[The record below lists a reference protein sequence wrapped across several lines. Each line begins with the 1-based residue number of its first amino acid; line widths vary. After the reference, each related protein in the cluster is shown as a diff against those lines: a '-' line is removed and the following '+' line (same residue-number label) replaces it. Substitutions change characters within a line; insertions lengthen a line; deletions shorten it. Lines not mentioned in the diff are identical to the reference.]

1 MPTKSCC
8 WSTRRAAVDRDT
20 RRILDRL
27 AERGRKSI
35 LALNKIDLV
44 RRDTL
49 LGLAAELSRAGHFDP
64 VFMISGLNGDGVED
78 LKRHLAAAVPP
89 GPWLFPED
97 QLSDAP
103 ERLIAAEVTREQV
116 FLQLHDELPYA
127 STVETES
134 WDDRRDGSVRIEQV
148 IYVERQSQRAI
159 VLGEGGQRIK
169 AIGARARAELEQ
181 MLERRVHLFLFV
193 KVRQN
198 WGEDRERFEAL
209 GLDLRR
215 LMEWRDTAFVVA
227 VRRHGE
233 SALIVELLTREHGRH
248 LGLVRGGQSPKARAI
263 LQPGNEVAAAWRGR
277 LTEHLGTI
285 ACELVRAHA
294 ARFIDDPDRLAGLAA
309 ATALIAATLPEREP
323 HADVFASFCHAAR
336 RARFGGRLAGAL
348 CRMGVRPAGS
358 TRLRSRSD
366 PLRRDRSHHRPR
378 LCLAPHRTRGVARGG
393 PPYP

>member
-1 MPTKSCC
+1 MAEAAPSAVTRCGYVALIGAPNAGKSTLLNRLVGRKLAIVTPKAQTTRSRLLGIAIEGPAQIVFVDTPGIFAPRRRLDRAMVSAA
-8 WSTRRAAVDRDT
+8 WSGAEDADETVLLLDAARGVDRDT

-27 AERGRKSI
+27 AQRGRRSV

-44 RRDTL
+44 RRPTL
-49 LGLAAELSRAGHFDP
+49 LALADALAREGRFDP
-64 VFMISGLNGDGVED
+64 VFMISGLSGDGVED

-134 WDDRRDGSVRIEQV
+134 WEERRDGSVRIEQV

-169 AIGARARAELEQ
+169 TIGARARAELEH

-209 GLDLRR
+209 GLDY
-215 LMEWRDTAFVVA
+215 DA
-227 VRRHGE
+227 
-233 SALIVELLTREHGRH
+233 
-248 LGLVRGGQSPKARAI
+248 
-263 LQPGNEVAAAWRGR
+263 
-277 LTEHLGTI
+277 
-285 ACELVRAHA
+285 
-294 ARFIDDPDRLAGLAA
+294 
-309 ATALIAATLPEREP
+309 
-323 HADVFASFCHAAR
+323 
-336 RARFGGRLAGAL
+336 
-348 CRMGVRPAGS
+348 
-358 TRLRSRSD
+358 
-366 PLRRDRSHHRPR
+366 
-378 LCLAPHRTRGVARGG
+378 
-393 PPYP
+393 